1 MKASTALTLRRDAAG
16 AAAGL
21 PALLAAAERLAQTV
35 MPGVH
40 GRRRAGQGDEF
51 WQYRPATET
60 DAPRHIDWRRSAKSD
75 GNFIRQKEWQ
85 LAQSVMFLVDPGAS
99 MRWASHKDL
108 PQKSHRAAVLALACS
123 MLLQRGGERFG
134 LIGPEAILPRTGEV
148 QIMRMAQA
156 LSPTIDAPQDF
167 TTYDLTS
174 LRPDTQLVMISDFLG
189 DPSAFT
195 RAADQAAG
203 LGARGVFLQI
213 LDPAEEAFPWR
224 GRTIFQS
231 VTGGMEHETRKADDL
246 RDRYLERL
254 NARKDTLQDLAR
266 RTGWQ
271 YHCHHSDAPAASA
284 LLWLYQA
291 LERSPR

>member
-1 MKASTALTLRRDAAG
+1 MNKSTSLTLRRDAAG
-16 AAAGL
+16 SAAGL

-35 MPGVH
+35 LPGVH

-51 WQYRPATET
+51 WQYLPATET

-75 GNFIRQKEWQ
+75 SNFIRQKEWQ

-134 LIGPEAILPRTGEV
+134 LIGAEAILPRTGEV

-156 LSPTIDAPQDF
+156 LSPTDDAPQDF
-167 TTYDLTS
+167 TTPDLAS

-189 DPSAFT
+189 DPAAFT

-203 LGARGVFLQI
+203 FGARGVFLQI
-213 LDPAEEAFPWR
+213 LDPAEEAFLWR

-231 VTGGMEHETRKADDL
+231 VTGRVEHETRKADDL

-254 NARKDTLQDLAR
+254 NARKDTLTALAR